1 MTKIFF
7 CLLDSIFSKQ
17 FFLDFIQFFK
27 ELCVDIYVNIYL
39 TIFQI
44 SARLFIKISS
54 QIMLRRKNMVDKLYI
69 IKQILETDED
79 TDIKILSILEL
90 AKENPDKENIHRI
103 EERMAKRKKIMI
115 EVSLN
120 MEKEKVLAETE
131 DISSTGAF
139 IRTNKKVGKGEHI
152 SIKLTDPK
160 GEEFTF
166 VAKVM
171 RVNPDGI
178 GVMVKTISLNDRDN
192 LTNFLDRL

>member
-1 MTKIFF
+1 MI
-7 CLLDSIFSKQ
+7 
-17 FFLDFIQFFK
+17 
-27 ELCVDIYVNIYL
+27 
-39 TIFQI
+39 
-44 SARLFIKISS
+44 
-54 QIMLRRKNMVDKLYI
+54 DKLYI

-90 AKENPDKENIHRI
+90 AKENPNKENIHRI
-103 EERMAKRKKIMI
+103 EERVAKRKKIMI

-120 MEKEKVLAETE
+120 MEKEKIFAETE

-139 IRTNKKVGKGEHI
+139 IRTEKKIAKGEHI
-152 SIKLTDPK
+152 SIKLTDPQ

-178 GVMVKTISLNDRDN
+178 GVMVKTISLNDKDN
-192 LTNFLDRL
+192 LTRFLDRF

>member
-1 MTKIFF
+1 MI
-7 CLLDSIFSKQ
+7 
-17 FFLDFIQFFK
+17 
-27 ELCVDIYVNIYL
+27 
-39 TIFQI
+39 
-44 SARLFIKISS
+44 
-54 QIMLRRKNMVDKLYI
+54 DKLYI

-90 AKENPDKENIHRI
+90 AKENPNKENIHRI
-103 EERMAKRKKIMI
+103 EERVAKRKKIMI

-120 MEKEKVLAETE
+120 MEKEKIVAETG

-139 IRTNKKVGKGEHI
+139 IRTKKKIARGENI

-166 VAKVM
+166 LAKVM
-171 RVNPDGI
+171 RVNRDGI

-192 LTNFLDRL
+192 LTNFLNRL

>member
-1 MTKIFF
+1 MAAERKAVIKNADMSEDMQQDAVDCASQALEKFNLEKDIAAF
-7 CLLDSIFSKQ
+7 VK
-17 FFLDFIQFFK
+17 K
-27 ELCVDIYVNIYL
+27 EFD
-39 TIFQI
+39 
-44 SARLFIKISS
+44 K
-54 QIMLRRKNMVDKLYI
+54 LRRKNMVDKLYI

-103 EERMAKRKKIMI
+103 EERVAKRKKIMI

>member
-1 MTKIFF
+1 
-7 CLLDSIFSKQ
+7 
-17 FFLDFIQFFK
+17 
-27 ELCVDIYVNIYL
+27 
-39 TIFQI
+39 
-44 SARLFIKISS
+44 
-54 QIMLRRKNMVDKLYI
+54 MVDKLYI

-103 EERMAKRKKIMI
+103 EERVAKRKKIMI

-166 VAKVM
+166 VAQVM
-171 RVNPDGI
+171 RVKPDGI
-178 GVMVKTISLNDRDN
+178 GVMVKTISLNDPNN
-192 LTNFLDRL
+192 LSKFLNRL